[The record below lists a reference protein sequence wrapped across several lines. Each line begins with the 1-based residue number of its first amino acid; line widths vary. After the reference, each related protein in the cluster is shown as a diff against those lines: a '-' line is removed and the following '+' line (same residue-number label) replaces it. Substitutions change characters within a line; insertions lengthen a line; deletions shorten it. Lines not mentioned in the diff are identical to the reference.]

1 MVPCGAPRSS
11 GGSGER
17 LSALGVQSMP
27 GISRA
32 EFARPTLPIDL
43 CVYIY
48 IYIHM
53 FVFIM
58 LGGAGN
64 YRVFLSFWNGVHTAQ
79 SACPPTIACTAS
91 TPAHL

>member
-1 MVPCGAPRSS
+1 
-11 GGSGER
+11 
-17 LSALGVQSMP
+17 
-27 GISRA
+27 
-32 EFARPTLPIDL
+32 
-43 CVYIY
+43 
-48 IYIHM
+48 M